1 MLSNHRKVPKAPG
14 GDLAPGPPSQ
24 VEELEL
30 ELGQGT
36 VACSAQVVGKP
47 SSLSP
52 LLSRTEVEVWGPC
65 QQHTIPR
72 YSDYYPPCCSQH
84 WGWTGKERDECSE
97 EVISGHRCDLIFQW
111 FLQMWRAL
119 NFAWDCR
126 LYFPSR

>member
-52 LLSRTEVEVWGPC
+52 LLSRTEVEVWGP
-65 QQHTIPR
+65 
-72 YSDYYPPCCSQH
+72 
-84 WGWTGKERDECSE
+84 
-97 EVISGHRCDLIFQW
+97 
-111 FLQMWRAL
+111 
-119 NFAWDCR
+119 
-126 LYFPSR
+126 